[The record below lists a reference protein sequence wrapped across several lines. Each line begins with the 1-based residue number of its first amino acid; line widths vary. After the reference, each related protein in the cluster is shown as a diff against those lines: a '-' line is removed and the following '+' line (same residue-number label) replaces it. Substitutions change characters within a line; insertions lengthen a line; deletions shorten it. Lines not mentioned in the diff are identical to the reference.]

1 MIVRFLGLRCF
12 DLHLLVRHALQQLNL
27 TFQCIDVPSDVAL
40 NRRSYFAFLAL
51 RVKNSDIH
59 FVGFR
64 V

>member
-12 DLHLLVRHALQQLNL
+12 DLHLLVRHALQQLYL
-27 TFQCIDVPSDVAL
+27 TFQCIDVASNMAL
-40 NRRSYFAFLAL
+40 DRRSDFAPLAL
-51 RVKNSDIH
+51 RMKNSDIH